1 MNTNNKKIEIKFHKK
16 MLKKK
21 KRERTRSRITFLQ
34 IIEVCQKEYVYK
46 TDGNIFSSVKRKTG
60 GGARGRGD
68 GV

>member
-16 MLKKK
+16 MLKK

-60 GGARGRGD
+60 GGACGRGD